1 MRTPILSASSST
13 DEPVTDRPTPA
24 WRTTSRLAGVLA
36 LLSVASVVGS
46 AAATGGDPV
55 KMVTSPM
62 GIGSSVAALA
72 ALLLLSLALAG
83 LAAALP
89 MLRSGFGA
97 IAWTVATTGTVLVA
111 GGYWASVFVQPG
123 LADVAPQAIR
133 DGLPSLTAGFIAS
146 YTVMGLGWIMLA
158 VALTRSKLV
167 GVSGWVLAAA
177 ALLTIS
183 PLPFRYLPIAVAAA
197 VTIGLRLKENT

>member
-24 WRTTSRLAGVLA
+24 WRTTSRLAGALA